1 MANRTHL
8 YLTENVSLIFIH
20 FMLVFHVSAPSL
32 LSTSRRF
39 MVSPLCLL
47 LIRTR
52 TRHRNVLTF
61 TQCHTND
68 IFNINLTLCFGW
80 TVLWSVC
87 PISLLLKWSTKRGSE
102 AIIQNARTNL
112 FYLGSP
118 IPFCWCMMSLPNGT
132 SLLPLNHPPHITT
145 LWRPNQKSF
154 ALSPSSNFKEDILIF

>member
-1 MANRTHL
+1 MANQTHL
-8 YLTENVSLIFIH
+8 YLTKNVSLIFIH

-52 TRHRNVLTF
+52 HINVPTF
-61 TQCHTND
+61 TQCRTKWYIQYQFDFVFWLDGALKCLSH
-68 IFNINLTLCFGW
+68 F
-80 TVLWSVC
+80 
-87 PISLLLKWSTKRGSE
+87 PITKVVHTKRGSE

-145 LWRPNQKSF
+145 LWRQNQKLFS
-154 ALSPSSNFKEDILIF
+154 LPPSSNLKENILIF

>member
-52 TRHRNVLTF
+52 HRNVLTF

-80 TVLWSVC
+80 MVSEVSV
-87 PISLLLKWSTKRGSE
+87 
-102 AIIQNARTNL
+102 
-112 FYLGSP
+112 
-118 IPFCWCMMSLPNGT
+118 PFPYY
-132 SLLPLNHPPHITT
+132 
-145 LWRPNQKSF
+145 
-154 ALSPSSNFKEDILIF
+154 